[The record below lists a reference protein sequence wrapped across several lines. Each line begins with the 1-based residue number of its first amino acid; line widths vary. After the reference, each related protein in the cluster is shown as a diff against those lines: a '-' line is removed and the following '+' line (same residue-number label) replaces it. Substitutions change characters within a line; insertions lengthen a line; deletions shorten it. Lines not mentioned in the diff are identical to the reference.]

1 MFFLVLW
8 GLGLLASGLH
18 FLFFGVPE
26 TLAEISSVILL
37 DQFIF
42 TFGSLGIIGIIINV
56 FFAEKTS
63 TMLGWPGGPYQ
74 IKYGFSQL
82 GIGLMGVLAIWM
94 RGPFWAA
101 TLINMY
107 IYGLSGF
114 WTHTQEMLEN
124 GKADA
129 SNVGNIIMNFF
140 YQLFITLL
148 SIFAGGIWI
157 FN

>member
-1 MFFLVLW
+1 MFFFVLW
-8 GLGLLASGLH
+8 GLGLLASLIY
-18 FLFFGVPE
+18 FIFSGVPD
-26 TLAEISSVILL
+26 TMAEICSVILL
-37 DQFIF
+37 DQFIV
-42 TFGSLGIIGIIINV
+42 TFGLLGVIGIIINV
-56 FFAEKTS
+56 FYAEKTS
-63 TMLGWPGGPYQ
+63 SMLGWPGGPYQ

-82 GIGLMGVLAIWM
+82 CIGLMGVLAIWM

-114 WTHTQEMLEN
+114 WTHTQEMINN

-140 YQLFITLL
+140 YQSFITIL
-148 SIFAGGIWI
+148 SIIAGGIWLAS
-157 FN
+157 